1 MNKPKLLQLS
11 ILTTVIIAIGYVAI
25 GHRPAEPQPVKILP
39 VTAKTT
45 VESVTTSI
53 VPPAVEIPLAE
64 AEPAAPVNQTNQAP
78 VKQKKVTATKSGKPA
93 RVKPPIQDPDARA
106 ALSLVGADPLAEQ
119 YWAAAINDPN
129 LPANERKDLIED
141 LNEDGL
147 SDPKHPGPQD
157 LPLIANRLRLIE
169 ELAPSAMD
177 AVNADAFAEAYK
189 DLQNLAAGGT
199 AQ

>member
-1 MNKPKLLQLS
+1 MK
-11 ILTTVIIAIGYVAI
+11 
-25 GHRPAEPQPVKILP
+25 
-39 VTAKTT
+39 AKTIFMT
-45 VESVTTSI
+45 LLAVAAAGVMVSALIGGRPPEKKSPEPTAAAPEKVEAA
-53 VPPAVEIPLAE
+53 PPAVPAE
-64 AEPAAPVNQTNQAP
+64 ALAVAAPEKTSDVSVAQKKLPAAAAAK
-78 VKQKKVTATKSGKPA
+78 KQNSGSATKPKD
-93 RVKPPIQDPDARA
+93 PIQDQDART
-106 ALSLVGADPLAEQ
+106 ALSLVGADPAAEE

-129 LPANERKDLIED
+129 LSANERKDLIED

-189 DLQNLAAGGT
+189 DLNNMLAG
-199 AQ
+199 QPVQ

>member
-1 MNKPKLLQLS
+1 MV
-11 ILTTVIIAIGYVAI
+11 TVIVVLGYVAI
-25 GHRPAEPQPVKILP
+25 AHRPIGQPPEKIHAVQP
-39 VTAKTT
+39 K
-45 VESVTTSI
+45 
-53 VPPAVEIPLAE
+53 AVEITSASAVVSSADIPLSE
-64 AEPAAPVNQTNQAP
+64 TAPSAPGNKTDQTP
-78 VKQKKVTATKSGKPA
+78 VAKKKIATTQPNKSAK
-93 RVKPPIQDPDARA
+93 VKPPVQDPDARA
-106 ALSLVGADPLAEQ
+106 ALSLVGADPMAEQ

-169 ELAPSAMD
+169 EMAPSAMD

>member
-1 MNKPKLLQLS
+1 MMKTKIVLMVVLVALAGFILTSQFSGQKSGPEKSAPQVLTHELRPALASPTPEKIVPDKSPAVAAVAEKIIAPAKPQTRRAGNAPKPK
-11 ILTTVIIAIGYVAI
+11 A
-25 GHRPAEPQPVKILP
+25 
-39 VTAKTT
+39 
-45 VESVTTSI
+45 
-53 VPPAVEIPLAE
+53 
-64 AEPAAPVNQTNQAP
+64 
-78 VKQKKVTATKSGKPA
+78 
-93 RVKPPIQDPDARA
+93 PIQDPDART
-106 ALSLVGADPLAEQ
+106 ALSLVGADPAAEE
-119 YWAAAINDPN
+119 YWVAAINDPN
-129 LPANERKDLIED
+129 LPAHERKDLIED

-169 ELAPSAMD
+169 ELAPGAMD

>member
-1 MNKPKLLQLS
+1 M
-11 ILTTVIIAIGYVAI
+11 
-25 GHRPAEPQPVKILP
+25 
-39 VTAKTT
+39 
-45 VESVTTSI
+45 
-53 VPPAVEIPLAE
+53 
-64 AEPAAPVNQTNQAP
+64 
-78 VKQKKVTATKSGKPA
+78 
-93 RVKPPIQDPDARA
+93 
-106 ALSLVGADPLAEQ
+106 AEQ